1 MTGLDILLVED
12 NPYDAEL
19 MVNALKKCEFA
30 KHIQIVQDGEEVLDF
45 VYANGAYAARDI
57 DIQPKVIFLDIKL
70 PMIDGFEI
78 LQRLKSD
85 ERTKVIPV
93 VILTSLEAEKD
104 IEAYYKLGANSYLVK
119 PMDFAALS
127 QFIYQVA
134 FYWLVLNIQNQRA

>member
-1 MTGLDILLVED
+1 MTGIDILLVED

-19 MVNALKKCEFA
+19 MLNALKSCEFA
-30 KHIQIVQDGEEVLDF
+30 KNIKVVQDGEEVLDF

-78 LQRLKSD
+78 LQRLKAD
-85 ERTKVIPV
+85 DRTKSIPIV
-93 VILTSLEAEKD
+93 VLTSSEAEKD
-104 IEAYYKLGANSYLVK
+104 IESSYNLGANSYLVK

-134 FYWLVLNIQNQRA
+134 FYWLVLNIQNQRS

>member
-1 MTGLDILLVED
+1 
-12 NPYDAEL
+12 

-45 VYANGAYAARDI
+45 VYATGAYAARDI

-78 LQRLKSD
+78 LQRLKAD
-85 ERTKVIPV
+85 DRTKSIPIV
-93 VILTSLEAEKD
+93 VLTSSEAEKD
-104 IEAYYKLGANSYLVK
+104 IESSYNLGANSYLVK

-134 FYWLVLNIQNQRA
+134 FYWLVLNIQNQRS